1 MFIFIKQ
8 YYAMGLYNADNLST
22 LKLGGLLT
30 EDQYNELVGINED
43 TTTTDTETE
52 DKKNEN

>member
-30 EDQYNELVGINED
+30 EDQYNELAGINED
-43 TTTTDTETE
+43 TTHTETE